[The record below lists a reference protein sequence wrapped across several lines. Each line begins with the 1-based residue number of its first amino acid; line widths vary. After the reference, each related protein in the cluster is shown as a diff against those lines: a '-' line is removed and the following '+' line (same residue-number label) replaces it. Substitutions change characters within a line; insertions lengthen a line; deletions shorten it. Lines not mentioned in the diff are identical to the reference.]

1 VTIIEAQPSGGFII
15 SKGRGDISVD
25 QGTLAPRLLPYYDG
39 TFLKRNEDIVSE
51 WEEGDPIE
59 ELDGVLIGY
68 HLTQDEPRAFRLCA
82 YVARLAEVHDE
93 VLLWGAMSDETRDT
107 VRQRLVDLT
116 IYPRVGGQSL
126 DTEEPSSEPASE
138 APSEPASEAPSD
150 EPTSEAIPSE
160 EPTSEAPSE
169 EPTSEAPSEPP
180 SEEPTSEAPSEAPSE
195 PPSEEPTSEV
205 PSEPPSEAP
214 TSEAPS
220 EEPTSEAPS
229 EEPTSEPPSEDPP
242 PEFSSINPTSGSS
255 LGGRSVTITG
265 VNLTGATGV
274 TIGGSAATSVV
285 VVNDTT
291 ITCVTPAHAAGAS
304 DVVVTT
310 PAGSD
315 TGTAAYTYNAPAS
328 SYIDGNFNAAN
339 APADATL
346 NIGTYSPGAKV
357 LLCAMAYGN
366 SAGTITG
373 MTMDWAGNGTPV
385 AMTPLRSVDIVNAAN
400 WCAVGWYIAD
410 HPGPGITSATFLAT
424 ASAIRAGWSYS
435 ATLLEH
441 ANWAFVTGAS
451 GSSSTNTASTSL
463 SVNAGDHV
471 FAGYQNRLSSGPEAI
486 GTGLYQYRASRV
498 AVSTGS
504 LSVSGQASGAA
515 TLNFT
520 GVDHDETF
528 GVESTTGGNDRSR
541 IDVIAMRPS

>member
-25 QGTLAPRLLPYYDG
+25 QGTLAPRLQPYYDG

-138 APSEPASEAPSD
+138 APSEPVSEAPSD
-150 EPTSEAIPSE
+150 EPTSEASTSEAPTSEAPSE
-160 EPTSEAPSE
+160 APTSEAPSE

-180 SEEPTSEAPSEAPSE
+180 SEEPTSEAPSE
-195 PPSEEPTSEV
+195 PPSEEPTSEA
-205 PSEPPSEAP
+205 PSEP
-214 TSEAPS
+214 PS

-255 LGGRSVTITG
+255 LGGRAVTITG
-265 VNLTGATGV
+265 VNFTGATGV

-315 TGTAAYTYNAPAS
+315 TGTAAYTYNAPS
-328 SYIDGNFNAAN
+328 SNYIDGDFSASNTPAN
-339 APADATL
+339 VTL

-357 LLCAMAYGN
+357 LVCAMAYSG
-366 SAGTITG
+366 SAAGTING

-385 AMTPLRSVDIVNAAN
+385 AMTQLRSVDVVNAAP
-400 WCAVGWYIAD
+400 WCAVAWYIAD
-410 HPGPGITSATFLAT
+410 HPGPGITSAVFLAS
-424 ASAIRAGWSYS
+424 ASATRAGWSYS

-441 ANWAFVTGAS
+441 ATWTYATGAS
-451 GSSSTNTASTSL
+451 AGNNTNIASVSP

-486 GTGLYQYRASRV
+486 GTGLYQYRASGV
-498 AVSTGS
+498 APSTGS
-504 LSVSGQASGAA
+504 LTVSGQASGSA
-515 TLNFT
+515 TLNFV
-520 GVDHDETF
+520 GVSHDETF